1 VTPVGPQLANV
12 VLSATWAHL
21 SPMAR
26 LVFARMAMTALD
38 QEGPGGRP
46 ARRYFG
52 GRDAL
57 VLLLDGELAEDLR
70 DRHRQY
76 RRVLEAVREISDG
89 GGIKLLR
96 SAHRGHNAEYEILV
110 LAREMGAS

>member
-1 VTPVGPQLANV
+1 VGASLANV

-21 SPMAR
+21 SPTAR

-46 ARRYFG
+46 ACRYFG

-57 VLLLDGELAEDLR
+57 VLLLDGELAEDPLE
-70 DRHRQY
+70 RHRQY
-76 RRVLEAVREISDG
+76 RRVWAAVREISDA
-89 GGIKLLR
+89 GGIKLLS
-96 SAHRGHNAEYEILV
+96 SAHRGHQAEYEILV
-110 LAREMGAS
+110 LPWAGKGRSQ